1 MIVAVL
7 VQHCQLSVY
16 EFQVVNSLAFLSSTT
31 HLAALVMF
39 RQYLRESKVVRNI
52 RVTAMVLN
60 LGLLVYT
67 TVVAYT
73 AFTVDNSAS
82 IQYVVDSLSSLR
94 SDPVD
99 FSDIAITVMFLF
111 VSYGQSIIQL
121 YSNDDSSF
129 LKRWLR
135 SYCCDRPK

>member
-1 MIVAVL
+1 
-7 VQHCQLSVY
+7 
-16 EFQVVNSLAFLSSTT
+16 
-31 HLAALVMF
+31 
-39 RQYLRESKVVRNI
+39 
-52 RVTAMVLN
+52 MVLN

-111 VSYGQSIIQL
+111 VSYGQGIIQL